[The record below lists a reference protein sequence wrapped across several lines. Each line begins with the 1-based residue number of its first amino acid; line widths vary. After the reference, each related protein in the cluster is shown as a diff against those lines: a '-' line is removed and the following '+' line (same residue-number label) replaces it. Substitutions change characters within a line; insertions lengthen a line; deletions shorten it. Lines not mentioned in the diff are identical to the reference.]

1 MQVAFR
7 TDASLE
13 IGTGHVMR
21 CLTLADALRERGA
34 VCRFV
39 CRELPGNLIADI
51 RLRGYQTLVLP
62 SPTFSY
68 TPPVVAPAHAAW
80 LCVPAALDAEET
92 LAALGAGVDWLV
104 LDHYAVD
111 AAWERALSSAYRHL
125 LVIDDLADRPHI
137 CDLLLDQTFGRNETD
152 YSPWVPKDCTMMCG
166 SRYALLRSD
175 FFDLRGYS
183 LQRRVEP
190 RLKQILITLGG
201 VDKNNATA
209 KVLGALRNCAL
220 PSDCRILVVMGTTAP
235 WLNDVQRLAESMPWN
250 TKVKV
255 GVNNMAQLMADSDLA
270 IGAAGATSWERCCLG
285 LPSAM
290 LVIANNQSSAAKLL
304 EKAGAVRTLP
314 SDDQLPTK
322 LAELILDVMRS
333 DVLLRRLSDA
343 ASVITDGQGAVHV
356 VRQLLMDSTDA

>member
-111 AAWERALSSAYRHL
+111 AAWESALLPACQRM
-125 LVIDDLADRPHI
+125 LVIDDLADRPHLA
-137 CDLLLDQTFGRNETD
+137 DMLLDQNLGRRDAD
-152 YSPWVPKDCTMMCG
+152 YEALLPAGCRRLIGPAH
-166 SRYALLRSD
+166 ALLRPEFAASRAASLARRQAGK
-175 FFDLRGYS
+175 LR
-183 LQRRVEP
+183 QV
-190 RLKQILITLGG
+190 LISMGG
-201 VDKNNATA
+201 VDKDNATGA
-209 KVLGALRNCAL
+209 ALAALPLGLL
-220 PSDCRILVVMGTTAP
+220 PSDCRIIVVMGAHAP
-235 WLNDVQRLAESMPWN
+235 WRDVVATQVEDLPWPSEMR
-250 TKVKV
+250 VAV
-255 GVNNMAQLMADSDLA
+255 ADMATLIADSDLA
-270 IGAAGATSWERCCLG
+270 IGAAGTSAWERCCLG
-285 LPSAM
+285 LPTLTVVLADNQQSGAAALQAAGCVELLGKKAAGFDGLPEKLAAM
-290 LVIANNQSSAAKLL
+290 LTPSRLVAMQVACAAL
-304 EKAGAVRTLP
+304 
-314 SDDQLPTK
+314 
-322 LAELILDVMRS
+322 
-333 DVLLRRLSDA
+333 
-343 ASVITDGQGAVHV
+343 TDGLGARRVAVEMMH
-356 VRQLLMDSTDA
+356 A